1 MRPVATD
8 PPSLRN
14 DIRRGG
20 LGGGGVPPI
29 SDGDLARALLHAP
42 GATHAV
48 ARLSRFGTLRDDERA
63 VLEDATTNERR
74 VEQREVVYERDG
86 AATAPLLV
94 LGGALR
100 EYFIDAEG
108 RIQTVAVRLPGDLVG
123 TEALWSGRHGFDLTA
138 LTPSRVAPALFLT
151 GKDARAARLARVFG
165 VLQLVEEAMLKDRVR
180 LLGRGRA
187 EERLLHL
194 FVEMNRRQRALV
206 DGVGDRAWM
215 PLSQTEIANATGLT
229 NVYVS
234 KTMTRLRERAVIAVD
249 GDIVTLADPEETATD
264 VDFVDHFERAR
275 EPLAMPAG

>member
-1 MRPVATD
+1 MRPVAAD
-8 PPSLRN
+8 APSPRN
-14 DIRRGG
+14 DRQRG
-20 LGGGGVPPI
+20 LGGGGTPPI
-29 SDGDLARALLHAP
+29 SNGDLARALLHAP

-48 ARLSRFGTLRDDERA
+48 ARLDRFGTLRDDERA

-151 GKDARAARLARVFG
+151 TKDARAARLARVFG

-249 GDIVTLADPEETATD
+249 GDIVTLADPEEAATD